1 MKSKK
6 QCSKLWLRFTGLVFA
21 TIFIVFIFVSVIWF
35 ALFELNVIH
44 VDLQVRHIPIV
55 VFALGSILLGAVVAV
70 YVGKII
76 VRPVQNISNAF
87 NELSKGNFDIKVS
100 EDEKIIEIRE
110 MAKQF
115 NTMTYELSHIETLRS
130 DFVANVSHEFK
141 TPIASIEG
149 YATLLQDH
157 RLSPEKHD
165 HYVDIIIKNSRR
177 LSDLSS
183 HILMLSKLENQKI
196 VPNKTE
202 YRLDEQLRKVILML
216 EGKWEPKNIE
226 FDMELPHKLYYG
238 SEKLLEQVWSNII
251 DNAIKYSPENDTI
264 HVFMN
269 AADDSV
275 EVHVTDHGEGM
286 TEDVMKHI
294 FEKFYQCDPSRKSE
308 GNGLGLALVKR
319 IIELCDGTV
328 TVQSAPGKGTTF
340 TVRLPVDSQYKS

>member
-196 VPNKTE
+196 VPN
-202 YRLDEQLRKVILML
+202 LSL
-216 EGKWEPKNIE
+216 
-226 FDMELPHKLYYG
+226 
-238 SEKLLEQVWSNII
+238 
-251 DNAIKYSPENDTI
+251 I
-264 HVFMN
+264 H
-269 AADDSV
+269 
-275 EVHVTDHGEGM
+275 
-286 TEDVMKHI
+286 I
-294 FEKFYQCDPSRKSE
+294 
-308 GNGLGLALVKR
+308 
-319 IIELCDGTV
+319 
-328 TVQSAPGKGTTF
+328 
-340 TVRLPVDSQYKS
+340 